1 MGVPLRLAEPA
12 ALRLVRVGDRVDVFR
27 AGAHPRPIAAA
38 ALVLAVTGV
47 DDPLTG
53 GLLVALTPE
62 AAKETINPAPDGYA
76 VVIRPDG

>member
-1 MGVPLRLAEPA
+1 MGVPIRLAEPA
-12 ALRLVRVGDRVDVFR
+12 ALRLVRVGNRVDVFR
-27 AGAHPRPIAAA
+27 AGPHAQPIAAA